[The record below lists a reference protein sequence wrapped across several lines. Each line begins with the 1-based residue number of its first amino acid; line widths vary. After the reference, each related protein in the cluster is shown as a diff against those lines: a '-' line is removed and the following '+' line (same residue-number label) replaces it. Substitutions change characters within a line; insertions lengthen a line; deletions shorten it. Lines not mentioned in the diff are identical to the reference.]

1 MRLSAHTDISGSFPQ
16 SGVPAFRLIEGQLGQ
31 VKELIDEQL
40 TSSSNSVGRL
50 LRYTGNCRGK
60 MIRPRLVLL
69 AGAAVGKV
77 TDEHLRI
84 AAIVEMIHN
93 ATLLH
98 DDVIDDGKK
107 RRGLPTVNS
116 LWGNESAVLLGD
128 FLLSR
133 VFKMCTDLEPKIA
146 GTIAAAAQR
155 VCEGEL
161 RQIIQR
167 RNRQLSEP
175 EYIDI
180 ITEKSASLFSA
191 CCELGGL
198 SAAAD
203 EQKVRL
209 LGCFG
214 QNVGIAFQI
223 TDDLLDI
230 IGEETDTGKT
240 LGSDAASNKPTLA
253 VIHLLRTV
261 DEREKAAVIEK
272 LDSPSRGREV
282 LVEMLSRSGSLEYAH
297 SRSQEYVE
305 KAIESLAGLRESNA
319 RDALIEMARFV
330 AVRAVSLHL
339 SALM

>member
-16 SGVPAFRLIEGQLGQ
+16 SGVPAFGLIESQLIR

-40 TSSSNSVGRL
+40 TGHSNAVSRL
-50 LRYTGNCRGK
+50 LHYTGSRRGK
-60 MIRPRLVLL
+60 MIRPGLVLL
-69 AGAAVGKV
+69 AGAAIDKV

-84 AAIVEMIHN
+84 AAIVEMIHD

-107 RRGLPTVNS
+107 RRGLPTANS

-133 VFKMCTDLEPKIA
+133 VFGMCAGLEPKIA
-146 GTIAAAAQR
+146 GVIASAAQS

-167 RNRQLSEP
+167 RNWQLSET

-198 SAAAD
+198 LARAD
-203 EQKVRL
+203 EQKVCS

-214 QNVGIAFQI
+214 RDVGIAFQI

-240 LGSDAASNKPTLA
+240 LGSDAAGNKLTLA

-261 DEREKAAVIEK
+261 DEREKAKVIEK
-272 LDSPSRGREV
+272 LDSPSQGSEG

-297 SRSQEYVE
+297 SLAQGYVDRAVE
-305 KAIESLAGLRESNA
+305 ALAGLKESIA
-319 RDALIEMARFV
+319 KDALIETAGFIV
-330 AVRAVSLHL
+330 ARAVIS
-339 SALM
+339 